1 MPSMKIIIPLLMGLA
16 AYLIFTG
23 QANKQRSVSLR
34 DEYLAHTHTTVGVN
48 KTKNLIIGIL
58 IVTVAAY
65 VVTGQMMFVVL
76 ASPAGFYVAQS
87 LNSRYDKARQKAL
100 KMQEPALLS
109 AIKIP
114 LQGGG
119 VSPIQAIE
127 DSVAYLASPSKE
139 IIQEIVNRVRTGMS
153 YRSAFQSVYA
163 ETGWKVLRDIEGALE
178 SYEQSGANLTAV
190 FNHLLNTAY
199 NKQRINSTVEAGTSQ
214 SLAAAKFMSG
224 IPFIVMIALR
234 FMNPQL
240 AAPLFTTVG
249 GVGVILLVVGML
261 LMGNKLQQNM
271 IKGVVGPYLE

>member
-1 MPSMKIIIPLLMGLA
+1 MKILIPLIMGLA
-16 AYLIFTG
+16 AYLIFVG
-23 QANKQRSVSLR
+23 QADKKRSVSLH
-34 DEYLAHTHTTVGVN
+34 DEYRANTHTTVGVN

-58 IVTVAAY
+58 IAIVTAY
-65 VVTGQMMFVVL
+65 VVTGQMIFVVI
-76 ASPAGFYVAQS
+76 ASPAGLYIAKQ
-87 LNSRYDKARQKAL
+87 LNNRYDKARQKIL

-119 VSPIQAIE
+119 ISPIQAIE

-139 IIQEIVNRVRTGMS
+139 IIQEVINRSRTGMS
-153 YRSAFQSVYA
+153 YRNAFQSVYE

-199 NKQRINSTVEAGTSQ
+199 SKQRINSTVEAGTSQ
-214 SLAAAKFMSG
+214 SLTAAKFMSA

-234 FMNPQL
+234 LVNPQL
-240 AAPLFTTVG
+240 AKPLFTTTG
-249 GVGVILLVVGML
+249 GVGVVLLVVGMIL
-261 LMGNKLQQNM
+261 IGNKIQQNM
-271 IKGVVGPYLE
+271 IKGIVGPYLE